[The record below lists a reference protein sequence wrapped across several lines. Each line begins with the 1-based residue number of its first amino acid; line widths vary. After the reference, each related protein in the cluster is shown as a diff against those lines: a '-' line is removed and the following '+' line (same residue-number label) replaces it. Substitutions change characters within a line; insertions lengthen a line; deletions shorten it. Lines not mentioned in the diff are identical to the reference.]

1 MHYVMIFR
9 CKERGEPFGVPI
21 TTTQGLMRFRPKRL
35 TVDMCPLC
43 DKPHVFGIGEGVLK
57 AWDGFARTL
66 DGERVAWR

>member
-9 CKERGEPFGVPI
+9 CKAFGVPI
-21 TTTQGLMRFRPKRL
+21 TTTEGLMRFRPKRL
-35 TVDMCPLC
+35 TVDTCPLC
-43 DKPHVFGIGEGVLK
+43 HKPHVFGIGEGVLK